1 MKKFLTNIEEVLHI
15 QLSKNFKSEEF
26 ACKCCGKCEVDPKL
40 IEKLQLVRSI
50 VGVPI
55 YINSGYRCD
64 KHNREVCGSSKSQ
77 HVSGKAA
84 DIRIHNMS
92 VEQMYNICKGF
103 FNGVGIYPEQHF
115 IHVDVRDN
123 PTTWVYLK
131 SKKQYLTLEQF
142 EKELEQHPTLN
153 YLYTTKRP

>member
-1 MKKFLTNIEEVLHI
+1 MLHI

-64 KHNREVCGSSKSQ
+64 KHNREAGGSSKSQ
-77 HVSGKAA
+77 HVLGKAA

-103 FNGVGIYPEQHF
+103 FNGVGIYPDQHF
-115 IHVDVRDN
+115 LHVDVREKKS
-123 PTTWVYLK
+123 TWVYLK
-131 SKKQYLTLEQF
+131 SKKKYLTLEEF
-142 EKELEQHPTLN
+142 KELLETDPILQ
-153 YLYTTKRP
+153 YDYTTIRP